1 MEESAAE
8 IDLNALLKEARNG
21 SAASFTM
28 TGDIVVTLRYMSPE
42 QVLGKRAVVD
52 HRTDIYS
59 LGVTLYEL
67 LTLQA
72 AYWILSSDPEK
83 RLTERVLQL
92 Q

>member
-8 IDLNALLKEARNG
+8 IDLNSLLKEARNG

-28 TGDIVVTLRYMSPE
+28 TGDIVGTLRYMSPE